1 MTVKVEVSDGTVEC
15 PQCKSVLPTSDLYW
29 TYRGSIVKC
38 CICDDIVIAYGEVVP
53 ISKYP
58 SNVEVYDKFAQDIVD
73 NYSTAVE
80 YLKRRGLYEGE

>member
-1 MTVKVEVSDGTVEC
+1 MTVKVNVSDGTVKC
-15 PQCKSVLPTSDLYW
+15 PQCESVLLTGDLYC
-29 TYRGSIVKC
+29 TYRGSIVMC
-38 CICDDIVIAYGEVVP
+38 CICDDIVVAYGEVFP

-80 YLKRRGLYEGE
+80 YLKRRGLYAGE